1 MILLMG
7 GNCVL
12 ITNRICRKTVIGK
25 MYLRL
30 ISVLKFENQ
39 LVVCM
44 LCFVELP
51 DAFSVFLLVVLIV
64 SIFQFPYLGKTIPEN
79 LPNIVN
85 HTVQHPLDIYLDF
98 AS

>member
-1 MILLMG
+1 
-7 GNCVL
+7 
-12 ITNRICRKTVIGK
+12 
-25 MYLRL
+25 MYFRL

-44 LCFVELP
+44 LYFVELP
-51 DAFSVFLLVVLIV
+51 DAFSVFMLMVLVIP
-64 SIFQFPYLGKTIPEN
+64 IFQFSYLSEAIPLN

-85 HTVQHPLDIYLDF
+85 YTVQHPLDIYLDL